1 MSKKARKL
9 RLNKP
14 KIGEFNIS
22 GFKVII
28 THPLPSEINIQNVI
42 MELKKSVP
50 SVYYDNLDCIY
61 IGEFSFLKDRQLTAM
76 YKDQVFYVSNEQDS
90 EEDLVDDLVHETAHL
105 VEEDHTRFIYEDNRL
120 LSEFLS
126 KREQLYNM
134 LDSDEKFSR
143 EYTLNYTQFLNPD
156 YDISFDNFIYNIIGY
171 EQIVAYTMNIFY
183 SPYAVTSLREYFANG
198 FEAYYYHRDLKK
210 LKNLSPVLY
219 NKISNLEDNI

>member
-1 MSKKARKL
+1 M

-14 KIGEFNIS
+14 SVGEFNIQ

-28 THPLPSEINIQNVI
+28 VNPLPQEIEIKNVI
-42 MELKKSVP
+42 QSLKRSVP
-50 SVYYDNLDCIY
+50 DKFFANLDCIY
-61 IGEFSFLKDRQLTAM
+61 IGSFSFLKDRSLTAL
-76 YKDQVFYVSNEQDS
+76 YKDQVFYVSNQQDS
-90 EEDLVDDLVHETAHL
+90 EEDLIDDLVHETAHL
-105 VEEDHTRFIYEDNRL
+105 VEEDYTRFIYEDNKL
-120 LSEFLS
+120 LREFLS

-134 LDSDEKFSR
+134 LDSDPQISE

-171 EQIVAYTMNIFY
+171 EQIVAYTMNIYY

-210 LKNLSPVLY
+210 LKNLSPILY
-219 NKISNLEDNI
+219 NKISTLED